1 MGKNVLVL
9 NGSPRTNGNTAALV
23 DAFAEGAGQAGNDV
37 VRFDVALMDIAPC
50 RGCLGGGAD
59 AESPCVQKDDMDAVY
74 AAYRAADG
82 TTMTYGELWKLS
94 DAIAA
99 TLAARTDDREPVVVL
114 GHKAPLMVAGFLGC
128 LKSGHAFVPVDTE
141 MPVARLM
148 DIVSQLGVP
157 LLAAT
162 VPVPEALRG
171 CVPVGRIVDV
181 RAIASAPCPVRA
193 PDRGRWVTGEQTQYL
208 IFTSGSTGRPK
219 GIEVSARNVARFMD
233 WVRTFPVI
241 GEGGRVFLDQP
252 PYSFDLSEYEVV
264 GALSTGGCLHAVER
278 EERLSVDYAPVCG
291 IVQRTL
297 EPLSRGGYG
306 GIHWKRNDKA
316 GERAHPFAAH
326 GIALV
331 RHCRRTYLGFFKRLL
346 YFLHILKYPYVV

>member
-1 MGKNVLVL
+1 MAEE
-9 NGSPRTNGNTAALV
+9 NGFLLSVEKAVRLRP
-23 DAFAEGAGQAGNDV
+23 QA
-37 VRFDVALMDIAPC
+37 P
-50 RGCLGGGAD
+50 
-59 AESPCVQKDDMDAVY
+59 
-74 AAYRAADG
+74 AYRAADG

-148 DIVSQLGVP
+148 DIVSQLGAP

-252 PYSFDLSEYEVV
+252 PYSFDLSE
-264 GALSTGGCLHAVER
+264 
-278 EERLSVDYAPVCG
+278 
-291 IVQRTL
+291 
-297 EPLSRGGYG
+297 
-306 GIHWKRNDKA
+306 
-316 GERAHPFAAH
+316 
-326 GIALV
+326 
-331 RHCRRTYLGFFKRLL
+331 
-346 YFLHILKYPYVV
+346 